1 MYSFGYVGIIGKT
14 NAGKSSL
21 VNALVGHKVAIVT
34 NRPQTTRDNILGILN
49 GENFQIVLVDTPGVH
64 RSKNKLD
71 KKMMKNV
78 RTAISGVDLILY
90 LVDGTKGIDEEE
102 QDYYNH
108 LPEPKVMI
116 KTKIDKKGIQTFN
129 ADFEIS
135 SLTGEGLDKLK
146 QYIIDKMPKSE
157 VKNFPFEEDDYTD
170 KSLRF
175 IVAEEIRQ
183 NALNLLE
190 DEIPHGMAVEIE
202 RFEEKKDI
210 TIIEAIIVVE
220 QERHKGI
227 VIGKGGK
234 MIKQIGQKAREFA
247 EELLGGKVL
256 LKIFVKVDKDWRN
269 SDNSLKKLGY

>member
-21 VNALVGHKVAIVT
+21 VNALVGQKVAIVT
-34 NRPQTTRDNILGILN
+34 NRPQTTRDNILGVLN
-49 GENFQIVLVDTPGVH
+49 GENYQVVLVDTPGVH

-78 RTAISGVDLILY
+78 RSAISGVDLILY
-90 LVDGTKGIDEEE
+90 LADGTKPLDEEE
-102 QDYYNH
+102 EEYYAH
-108 LPEPKVMI
+108 LPQPKVLV
-116 KTKIDKKGIQTFN
+116 KTKIDKKGLKNFD

-135 SLTGEGLDKLK
+135 SLNGTGLEDLK
-146 QYIIDKMPKSE
+146 NYIIDKMPKSE
-157 VKNFPFEEDDYTD
+157 TKNFPFEEDDYTD

-183 NALNLLE
+183 NALNILE
-190 DEIPHGMAVEIE
+190 DEIPHGIAVEIE
-202 RFEEKKDI
+202 RFDEKENI
-210 TIIEAIIVVE
+210 TIIEAVLVVE
-220 QERHKGI
+220 EERHKGI

-234 MIKQIGQKAREFA
+234 TLKIIGQKTREFD
-247 EELLGGKVL
+247 EELLGQKVV

-269 SDNSLKKLGY
+269 SDNSLKKFGY

>member
-135 SLTGEGLDKLK
+135 SLTGAGLDKLK

-247 EELLGGKVL
+247 EELLNGKVL

>member
-116 KTKIDKKGIQTFN
+116 KTKIDKKEIQTFN